1 MIEFNKIVRYLSQ
14 VRNKDDII
22 EIERK
27 VMMRYRE
34 IDTMRK
40 GKRRRE
46 SNDEYILQD
55 REVPLDAY
63 NMSFV
68 QI

>member
-1 MIEFNKIVRYLSQ
+1 
-14 VRNKDDII
+14 
-22 EIERK
+22 
-27 VMMRYRE
+27 MMRYKR

-55 REVPLDAY
+55 REIPLDAY
-63 NMSFV
+63 NITFV
-68 QI
+68 QV